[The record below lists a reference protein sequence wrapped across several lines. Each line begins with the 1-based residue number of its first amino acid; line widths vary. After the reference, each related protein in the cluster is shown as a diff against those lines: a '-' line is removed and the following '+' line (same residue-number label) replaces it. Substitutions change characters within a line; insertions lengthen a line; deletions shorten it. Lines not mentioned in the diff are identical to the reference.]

1 MDVDARAKADAAP
14 RPRLAVFR
22 NRRFVELWAG
32 STISLLGDQCYFIA
46 LPWLVIQV
54 TGSSL
59 TLGAIM
65 MTAAIPRAVLMLMGG
80 AVIDRFSARDVLMT
94 TAVGRA
100 VIVAGVAGLTA
111 AGLIATWHLY
121 VLALLF
127 GIADA
132 FSLPAA
138 NALMPSVVVPSDL
151 QQANAVF
158 QGSMMT
164 GVMLAPAPAGWA
176 IKKWG
181 VAPAFWAD
189 AVSFVAV
196 IAALVRLPA
205 TRPAAAGGGRS
216 NMLASITDGL
226 RYVMADVPLRNFVLM
241 LGMLNL
247 CTTGPFNVGL
257 AWLAKVRFGSAVA
270 YGSFM
275 SSYGAGA
282 LGGML
287 LAGTMRKMRHRGAL
301 LLVIAVALGTGM
313 PLIGLARQVSVVALA
328 MAVIGASGGFASIIM
343 TAWMQERVE
352 VAYLGRVMSVL
363 MFAAV
368 GLMPLSLFVSGVVSQ
383 SHVGALF
390 VAAGVLVVLTGIGSL
405 VSRATRE
412 ID

>member
-1 MDVDARAKADAAP
+1 MRRDRDADVTMPVTANAET
-14 RPRLAVFR
+14 RPRCGVFA

-59 TLGAIM
+59 VLGAIM

-80 AVIDRFSARDVLMT
+80 AAIDRFSARDVLIA

-100 VIVAGVAGLTA
+100 VIVTGVAGLTA
-111 AGLIATWHLY
+111 AGLVATWHLY
-121 VLALLF
+121 LLALLF

-138 NALMPSVVVPSDL
+138 NALLPSVVEPADL

-164 GVMLAPAPAGWA
+164 GVMIAPAPAGWA

-196 IAALVRLPA
+196 IVALARLPT
-205 TRPAAAGGGRS
+205 TRPPAEAEGRS
-216 NMLASITDGL
+216 NMLASIKGGF
-226 RYVMADVPLRNFVLM
+226 RYVMADVPLRNFMLM

-257 AWLAKVRFGSAVA
+257 AWLAKTRFGSAAA

-282 LGGML
+282 LTGML
-287 LAGTMRKMRHRGAL
+287 LAGTMRKMRHRGVL
-301 LLVIAVALGTGM
+301 LLVITAALGAGM
-313 PLIGLARQVSVVALA
+313 PLIGLAARFYVVELA
-328 MAVIGASGGFASIIM
+328 MALFGDWGGFA
-343 TAWMQERVE
+343 
-352 VAYLGRVMSVL
+352 
-363 MFAAV
+363 
-368 GLMPLSLFVSGVVSQ
+368 
-383 SHVGALF
+383 
-390 VAAGVLVVLTGIGSL
+390 
-405 VSRATRE
+405 
-412 ID
+412 